1 MKRQLLLIVVM
12 LTAILH
18 LQAQMKDKE
27 VSIIPRIG
35 VNMASLKNVYGP
47 VTGAGPAEGT
57 PLETKMKAGLLIGC
71 DLEMEL
77 SRPLIMDIGVYYS
90 QQGCGFKDGRKA
102 AQVDYL
108 NIPVLLGA
116 KPVRGLILKT
126 GIQPGIKLS
135 AKNIEEGLVNNLTVS
150 VPVGISYE
158 FRHFVLD
165 ARYVFGT
172 SLFETESVN
181 SRNKVISLTL
191 GYRFTLGKVAD
202 RRPESKF
209 YMPASDGNY

>member
-57 PLETKMKAGLLIGC
+57 PLVTKMKAGLLIGC

-77 SRPLIMDIGVYYS
+77 SRPLMMDIG
-90 QQGCGFKDGRKA
+90 
-102 AQVDYL
+102 
-108 NIPVLLGA
+108 
-116 KPVRGLILKT
+116 T
-126 GIQPGIKLS
+126 M
-135 AKNIEEGLVNNLTVS
+135 
-150 VPVGISYE
+150 
-158 FRHFVLD
+158 
-165 ARYVFGT
+165 
-172 SLFETESVN
+172 
-181 SRNKVISLTL
+181 
-191 GYRFTLGKVAD
+191 GYRFSLGKVAD
-202 RRPESKF
+202 RRPKSKF